1 RGPAVLGGPRGE
13 GGPGGPGGFGGFG
26 GGGGAGMVGSG
37 WPVLSGPVTSK
48 TLFDTTKRRY
58 LGKPTPQVRRLPVG
72 LVLIVDQTNLQDVL
86 LALANSP
93 LRFQITQVHWAR
105 FRGTIAGTEPTYGT
119 PGGEGGPRYTPPPII
134 SGGGFG
140 TGEGGVVRP
149 GRPAGPGFFPVPVGP
164 GSGSVPGP
172 GD

>member
-1 RGPAVLGGPRGE
+1 
-13 GGPGGPGGFGGFG
+13 
-26 GGGGAGMVGSG
+26 
-37 WPVLSGPVTSK
+37 
-48 TLFDTTKRRY
+48 
-58 LGKPTPQVRRLPVG
+58 
-72 LVLIVDQTNLQDVL
+72 
-86 LALANSP
+86 
-93 LRFQITQVHWAR
+93 ITQVHWAR

-172 GD
+172 GAMAGPGTMPGPGFSGPGGEYGAEADIQMTSGQIEVSVYGIASLYEKYAKPGEEAPKTP